1 AWHQQVEQGGAPTV
15 LLHLHQ
21 LARPPPADLR
31 NDYQPYRQH
40 DQSRRPRCTRSPGP
54 SKVPHWQEGFS
65 QGAPRA
71 EDRAGRLSRRLEL
84 RDHAAHGAALIG
96 RLSDSRAL
104 RTMSCAALTLP
115 VTAMT
120 GWKLPP
126 FGRITST
133 SMAVCLT
140 APLRV

>member
-31 NDYQPYRQH
+31 NDYQPHRQH
-40 DQSRRPRCTRSPGP
+40 DQSRRPRCARSPGP

-71 EDRAGRLSRRLEL
+71 EARAGRLSRRLEL

-104 RTMSCAALTLP
+104 KGLTLS
-115 VTAMT
+115 VAQ
-120 GWKLPP
+120 GL
-126 FGRITST
+126 GVTST
-133 SMAVCLT
+133 LDTPQAKTGGAAV
-140 APLRV
+140 RSS

>member
-1 AWHQQVEQGGAPTV
+1 WHQQVEQGGAPTV

-40 DQSRRPRCTRSPGP
+40 DQSRRPRCARSPGP

-104 RTMSCAALTLP
+104 S
-115 VTAMT
+115 
-120 GWKLPP
+120 
-126 FGRITST
+126 
-133 SMAVCLT
+133 VCLALAYRYSST
-140 APLRV
+140 RPEQWLLWS